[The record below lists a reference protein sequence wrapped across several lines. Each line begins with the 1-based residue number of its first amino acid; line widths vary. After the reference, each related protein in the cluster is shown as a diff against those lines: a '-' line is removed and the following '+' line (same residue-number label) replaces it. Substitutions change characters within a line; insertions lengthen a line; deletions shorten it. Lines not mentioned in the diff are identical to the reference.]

1 MLKII
6 PFTYNNDPD
15 ELLSNTYVIV
25 DSDNNALVVDPSK
38 NNDNLKNYL
47 IKNNLNLKAI
57 LLTHGH
63 YDHFSGVE
71 RLLNEFK
78 VDIYISFS
86 DEYMLD
92 DAEANCSIYISG
104 AYTLNQK
111 YNNYLERATLTLL
124 NEEIEVIPTPY
135 HTEGSVC
142 LYLKDSNALIS
153 GDFLFCG
160 CLGRC
165 DLPNNAA
172 RKLKE
177 SLEKV
182 LCLPEETR
190 IYPGHGPF
198 TTIKAE
204 KANNQ

>member
-92 DAEANCSIYISG
+92 DAEANCSIYISK

-111 YNNYLERATLTLL
+111 YKN
-124 NEEIEVIPTPY
+124 
-135 HTEGSVC
+135 
-142 LYLKDSNALIS
+142 
-153 GDFLFCG
+153 
-160 CLGRC
+160 
-165 DLPNNAA
+165 
-172 RKLKE
+172 
-177 SLEKV
+177 
-182 LCLPEETR
+182 
-190 IYPGHGPF
+190 
-198 TTIKAE
+198 
-204 KANNQ
+204 

>member
-57 LLTHGH
+57 LLTHCH

-71 RLLNEFK
+71 RLKNEFK

-111 YNNYLERATLTLL
+111 YKNYPERAPLTLL

-135 HTEGSVC
+135 HTAGSVC

-153 GDFLFCG
+153 GDFLFCV

-182 LCLPEETR
+182 LSLPEETR
-190 IYPGHGPF
+190 VYPGHGPF

-204 KANNQ
+204 KANHQ